1 MTYWLQ
7 YVALKVG
14 VLSVLLTGTVLFAI
28 RYPAMWMP
36 VEHSARFQVVPIE
49 LFAVTR
55 WALPVLLAFGWF
67 VYFMASKR
75 LGRPQ

>member
-7 YVALKVG
+7 YALLKVG

-28 RYPAMWMP
+28 RYPAMWTAPAHM
-36 VEHSARFQVVPIE
+36 SRYRVPME

-55 WALPVLLAFGWF
+55 ILLPVLLAFGWTAYA
-67 VYFMASKR
+67 VAAKR

>member
-7 YVALKVG
+7 YIALKV
-14 VLSVLLTGTVLFAI
+14 VILSVLLTATVLFAI

-36 VEHSARFQVVPIE
+36 AEHAARFPSVPIE

-55 WALPVLLAFGWF
+55 FALPALLTFGWF
-67 VYFMASKR
+67 AYFMAAHR

>member
-7 YVALKVG
+7 YIALKVG
-14 VLSVLLTGTVLFAI
+14 VLSALLTATVVFAI

-36 VEHSARFQVVPIE
+36 VEHAARFPSVPIE

-55 WALPVLLAFGWF
+55 FAIPVLLAFGWF
-67 VYFMASKR
+67 AYFMAAKR